1 MGLQGGSD
9 VQEMREGAELG
20 LCCVWRGGNTERIK
34 AGGCCEILDTD
45 RGMEDVS
52 LAAGRSQR
60 EKKRSYKD
68 LLREEEEIAEQVRK
82 SSKKRSKDIEI
93 TPLATESHKKKKKHS
108 SEDTYYPDVKKKKK
122 HSHPS
127 SSPSSDTAMDLLNSI
142 SSPVVSSS
150 KHSSKKA
157 EKILASPVG
166 FQSSIQVTRKEHR
179 KKGREDTP
187 EDLSHKSKKPKPL
200 TLREPEGL
208 KMKLIISPKEKNSE
222 QPLPT
227 QENPVYSDKSSSKK
241 SSKKSRDETEKSNH
255 KKHKKET
262 HTPRHGS
269 TPDTASSSGG
279 DVETGELV
287 IDDSLGE
294 MKKKKKS
301 KKSKKK
307 KDKHKE
313 DKHRKHNKSKRE
325 HGLESPKVMATSV
338 LSSSPVTSSSPPPLP
353 SPPATVLLPTPVVLP
368 HPEGAT
374 EKKKKKEEVEKPKK
388 KNMSAYQVFSKEY
401 RSSIIAEHPGID
413 FGELSKKLAEVWKQL
428 PEKDK
433 LVWKQK
439 AQYLQHKQNKAEATT
454 VKRKS
459 SPTESS
465 SKSKGSSSTSGL
477 HSPHKKS
484 SSSTQSFS
492 SSPAKVPDTE
502 PIDVAAHLQLL
513 GESLSLIGHRL
524 QETEVM
530 ISKNPGM
537 VAVSGSLSVLLDSVL
552 CALGPLVCLTS
563 HIPQLNACPKQV
575 LSNTLDNIA
584 YVMPGL

>member
-1 MGLQGGSD
+1 MAYSD
-9 VQEMREGAELG
+9 SR
-20 LCCVWRGGNTERIK
+20 
-34 AGGCCEILDTD
+34 EILDAD

-82 SSKKRSKDIEI
+82 SSKKRSKE
-93 TPLATESHKKKKKHS
+93 TEFALLPTESHKKKKKHS
-108 SEDTYYPDVKKKKK
+108 SDDTYFPDLSSSDMKKKKK

-166 FQSSIQVTRKEHR
+166 FQSPVQVTRKENR
-179 KKGREDTP
+179 KKGGEDTP

-208 KMKLIISPKEKNSE
+208 KMKLILSPKEKTSE
-222 QPLPT
+222 RPLQT
-227 QENPVYSDKSSSKK
+227 QESSVCSDRSSSKK
-241 SSKKSRDETEKSNH
+241 SSKKSRDETEKSSH
-255 KKHKKET
+255 KKHKKES
-262 HTPRHGS
+262 HTPRHGG

-279 DVETGELV
+279 EIEGGELV
-287 IDDSLGE
+287 IDDSIRE

-313 DKHRKHNKSKRE
+313 DKHRKHSKSKRE
-325 HGLESPKVMATSV
+325 HGLESPKPVASSV
-338 LSSSPVTSSSPPPLP
+338 LPSSPNSTPATSSPPPLP
-353 SPPATVLLPTPVVLP
+353 SPPATGNNRQ
-368 HPEGAT
+368 E
-374 EKKKKKEEVEKPKK
+374 KEERRVRKDMCNQPKK

-401 RSSIIAEHPGID
+401 RGSIIAEHPGID

-459 SPTESS
+459 SPTEST
-465 SKSKGSSSTSGL
+465 SKSKASSSGL
-477 HSPHKKS
+477 SSPHKKS
-484 SSSTQSFS
+484 SSSSLSFS

-524 QETEVM
+524 QETE
-530 ISKNPGM
+530 GM

-563 HIPQLNACPKQV
+563 HIPQLNACPKHV
-575 LSNTLDNIA
+575 LVSA
-584 YVMPGL
+584 

>member
-1 MGLQGGSD
+1 MAFSD
-9 VQEMREGAELG
+9 SR
-20 LCCVWRGGNTERIK
+20 
-34 AGGCCEILDTD
+34 EILDTD

-108 SEDTYYPDVKKKKK
+108 SDDTYYPDVKKKKK

-157 EKILASPVG
+157 EKTLASPVG
-166 FQSSIQVTRKEHR
+166 FQSPAQVTRKEHR
-179 KKGREDTP
+179 KKGKEDTP

-208 KMKLIISPKEKNSE
+208 KMKLVISPKEKTSE
-222 QPLPT
+222 QPLLT
-227 QENPVYSDKSSSKK
+227 QENPVNSDKSSSKK
-241 SSKKSRDETEKSNH
+241 SSKKSKDETEKSSH

-262 HTPRHGS
+262 HTPRHGG

-279 DVETGELV
+279 DVEAGDLV

-313 DKHRKHNKSKRE
+313 DKHRKHNKSKKE
-325 HGLESPKVMATSV
+325 HGLESPKLMASSV
-338 LSSSPVTSSSPPPLP
+338 LSSSPATTSSPPPLP

-368 HPEGAT
+368 LPEGTT

-465 SKSKGSSSTSGL
+465 SKSKGSSSSSSL
-477 HSPHKKS
+477 KKS
-484 SSSTQSFS
+484 SSSTLSFS
-492 SSPAKVPDTE
+492 SSPAKAPDTE

>member
-1 MGLQGGSD
+1 MAYRDSRGS
-9 VQEMREGAELG
+9 
-20 LCCVWRGGNTERIK
+20 
-34 AGGCCEILDTD
+34 LDAD
-45 RGMEDVS
+45 RGMDDVG

-82 SSKKRSKDIEI
+82 SSKKRPKDAEF
-93 TPLATESHKKKKKHS
+93 TPPVPESHKKKKKHS
-108 SEDTYYPDVKKKKK
+108 EETHHTELSSSDSKKKKK
-122 HSHPS
+122 HGVSGS
-127 SSPSSDTAMDLLNSI
+127 SSSSDTAMDLLNSI

-150 KHSSKKA
+150 RHSSKRN
-157 EKILASPVG
+157 EKTMAPPV
-166 FQSSIQVTRKEHR
+166 QAPPSRPTTRKEHR
-179 KKGREDTP
+179 KKGGEDAP
-187 EDLSHKSKKPKPL
+187 EDLSTKSKKPKPL

-208 KMKLIISPKEKNSE
+208 RMKLILSPKEKSSE
-222 QPLPT
+222 SQIPT
-227 QENPVYSDKSSSKK
+227 QESPSCSDKSSSKK
-241 SSKKSRDETEKSNH
+241 SSKKSKDETEKSSH
-255 KKHKKET
+255 KKHKKES
-262 HTPRHGS
+262 HTSRRGG
-269 TPDTASSSGG
+269 TPESASSSGA
-279 DVETGELV
+279 DADTGQLV
-287 IDDSLGE
+287 VDDSLRE
-294 MKKKKKS
+294 LMKKKKKS

-313 DKHRKHNKSKRE
+313 EKHKKHSKSKKE
-325 HGLESPKVMATSV
+325 HAMESPKPAATPV
-338 LSSSPVTSSSPPPLP
+338 LSPPPP
-353 SPPATVLLPTPVVLP
+353 ATAIAAVVTASPPPVQSPPAVAPQPTPILVPLS
-368 HPEGAT
+368 EGASD
-374 EKKKKKEEVEKPKK
+374 KKKKKEDPEKNQPKK

-401 RSSIIAEHPGID
+401 RGSIVAEHPGLD

-454 VKRKS
+454 VKRKG
-459 SPTESS
+459 SPSESS
-465 SKSKGSSSTSGL
+465 SKSKGSPSSSGL
-477 HSPHKKS
+477 SSPHKKS
-484 SSSTQSFS
+484 PSIALSS

-530 ISKNPGM
+530 ITPNPEHPGM
-537 VAVSGSLSVLLDSVL
+537 VAVSGSLSVLLDSIL

-563 HIPQLNACPKQV
+563 HVPQLNSCPKQV